1 MFIGEKKKHRRE
13 GKIIK
18 KNMSFNLEQLRSADN
33 SKIESETNLKIENEL
48 FTNNTITKPN

>member
-1 MFIGEKKKHRRE
+1 
-13 GKIIK
+13 
-18 KNMSFNLEQLRSADN
+18 MSFNLEQLRSADN